1 MPNDRI
7 KNKENYTTGNHIV
20 NTEHYKSNAMKCLQF
35 IQLQSFGSFAKTLP
49 IYFWSASPACFINIK
64 KQVFLWW
71 RITHLN
77 ALQSRNHISVSYF
90 FPTFPTKTCQKI
102 IIQIEVSYLSNM
114 YSHTLKKKTKKPK
127 PKYNSSLKTSP
138 KKKKNG
144 QGYNSHFMTL
154 CEVMCLITRKGPME
168 SETKI

>member
-7 KNKENYTTGNHIV
+7 KNKENYTTGNNIV
-20 NTEHYKSNAMKCLQF
+20 NTEHYKSNAMKCLEF

-49 IYFWSASPACFINIK
+49 IYFWSASPTCFINIK

-77 ALQSRNHISVSYF
+77 ALQSRNHISVSYV
-90 FPTFPTKTCQKI
+90 FPTFPIKTCQKI

-114 YSHTLKKKTKKPK
+114 YSHTLKKKAKNQNLNTIPV
-127 PKYNSSLKTSP
+127 LKLHP
-138 KKKKNG
+138 KKKKCSG
-144 QGYNSHFMTL
+144 
-154 CEVMCLITRKGPME
+154 I
-168 SETKI
+168 